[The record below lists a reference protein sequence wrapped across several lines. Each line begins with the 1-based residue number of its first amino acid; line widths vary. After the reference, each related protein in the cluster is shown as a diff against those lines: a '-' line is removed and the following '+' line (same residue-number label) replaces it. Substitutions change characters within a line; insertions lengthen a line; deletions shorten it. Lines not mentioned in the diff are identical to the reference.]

1 MVHYGSGDG
10 VVVHDV
16 AVSGKDVHL
25 SAVKQSEHPVSIDDR
40 VLFAPARY
48 RAVLGNEDVGILRN
62 VSEQLLHE
70 LQHLLGITLLVLL
83 FLNVHDVVQT
93 DVQVLAHKESV
104 VVRAE
109 ILEIVLG
116 IIAELTLFVVIV
128 ISSH

>member
-1 MVHYGSGDG
+1 MVHHGRGDG

-25 SAVKQSEHPVSIDDR
+25 SAVQQSEHPVSIDD
-40 VLFAPARY
+40 VSMPARY
-48 RAVLGNEDVGILRN
+48 RTVLGNEDVGILRN

-83 FLNVHDVVQT
+83 FLNVHNVVQT
-93 DVQVLAHKESV
+93 DVQVLAHKESI
-104 VVRAE
+104 VVRTE

-128 ISSH
+128 ISCH

>member
-1 MVHYGSGDG
+1 M
-10 VVVHDV
+10 
-16 AVSGKDVHL
+16 
-25 SAVKQSEHPVSIDDR
+25 
-40 VLFAPARY
+40 
-48 RAVLGNEDVGILRN
+48 LGNEDVGILRN

-104 VVRAE
+104 VVRTE
-109 ILEIVLG
+109 ILDIVLG